1 MQFDNMTK
9 EKLLAMDN
17 KSLAELIGRISTA
30 IGADQRKTLCEHWP
44 GQEYDGQLCHFELDG
59 AADAYEVSL
68 VAVPAQPEAGIV
80 KAKRYGG
87 AEMKETHAPEGA
99 DNDEH
104 WADEA
109 ALELEKMRF

>member
-1 MQFDNMTK
+1 M
-9 EKLLAMDN
+9 
-17 KSLAELIGRISTA
+17 
-30 IGADQRKTLCEHWP
+30 
-44 GQEYDGQLCHFELDG
+44 
-59 AADAYEVSL
+59 
-68 VAVPAQPEAGIV
+68 V

>member
-1 MQFDNMTK
+1 M
-9 EKLLAMDN
+9 
-17 KSLAELIGRISTA
+17 
-30 IGADQRKTLCEHWP
+30 
-44 GQEYDGQLCHFELDG
+44 
-59 AADAYEVSL
+59 
-68 VAVPAQPEAGIV
+68 AVPAQPEAGVV

-104 WADEA
+104 WADKA